1 MKKAELIGNLTEDVK
16 VEKVKGKGGKECEV
30 ARITLACDGIAKDDT
45 AFIRITVWEKQAV
58 NLAKHCGT
66 KGSKLYIEANIVPN
80 NYEKDGVKHY
90 GFDFTANRIEYLL
103 KK

>member
-1 MKKAELIGNLTEDVK
+1 MKKAELIGNLVEEVEVKKVK
-16 VEKVKGKGGKECEV
+16 VGGKELDV
-30 ARITLACDGIAKDDT
+30 AKITLACDGIAKDDT
-45 AFIRITVWEKQAV
+45 TFIRITVWDKQAV

-66 KGSKLYIEANIVPN
+66 KGSKLYVEANIKAD

-90 GFDFTANRIEYLL
+90 GFEFTANRIEYLA